1 MNIETQY
8 DRLLR
13 YCYMKLRDST
23 LAEDI
28 TQETFIRFY
37 ESETY
42 RDTGKELAYLYAI
55 AANLCTDR
63 FRKKKEDPLEEDYEL
78 PDPKDCMQAVIDR
91 VSVEAALD
99 ALEPGEREAVVLR
112 YIAELPVGDVGK
124 VLGISRFAVH
134 RRITSAM
141 NKLRKELADDE

>member
-13 YCYMKLRDST
+13 YCYMKLRDRT
-23 LAEDI
+23 LAEDV

-37 ESETY
+37 ESEPY

-55 AANLCTDR
+55 AANICTDR
-63 FRKKKEDPLEEDYEL
+63 FRKKKEDPLEGDFDL
-78 PDPKDCMQAVIDR
+78 PDPKDCMQAVVDR
-91 VSVEAALD
+91 VSIEAALD
-99 ALEPGEREAVVLR
+99 ALEPGERDAVALH
-112 YIAELPVGDVGK
+112 YIAELSVGDVGK